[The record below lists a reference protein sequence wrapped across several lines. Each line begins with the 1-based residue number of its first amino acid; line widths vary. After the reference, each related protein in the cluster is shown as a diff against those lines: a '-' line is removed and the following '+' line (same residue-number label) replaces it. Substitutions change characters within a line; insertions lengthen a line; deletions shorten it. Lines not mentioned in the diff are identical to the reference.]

1 MLLEQTKYW
10 LSLTQEEITM
20 PQKYEK
26 PLIIPL
32 SADRD
37 AIGLGACTMGSS
49 APTGQC
55 REGNNAPGGRC
66 KSGISAGNRC
76 RNGTVAVGRCKSG
89 GNL

>member
-1 MLLEQTKYW
+1 M
-10 LSLTQEEITM
+10 S
-20 PQKYEK
+20 QKYEK

-49 APTGQC
+49 APTGRC
-55 REGNNAPGGRC
+55 KAGSNAPGGACRG
-66 KSGISAGNRC
+66 GISAGGRC
-76 RNGTVAVGRCKSG
+76 VNGTVATVRCKSG